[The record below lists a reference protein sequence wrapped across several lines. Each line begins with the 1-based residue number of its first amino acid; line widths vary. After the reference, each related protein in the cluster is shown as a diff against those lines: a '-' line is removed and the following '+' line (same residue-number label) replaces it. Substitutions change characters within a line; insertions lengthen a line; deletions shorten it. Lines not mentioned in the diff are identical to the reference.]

1 MLPRLATALAGEI
14 GKGWG
19 CSFLLCRQRL
29 HIPPMVAQPRQMPFP
44 AAAQQPA
51 LLCCSSSAAA
61 QEQRRL
67 AVAFYH
73 AKQKVEL
80 LRPSGTAEAAA
91 CGSSMAV
98 DAGA

>member
-1 MLPRLATALAGEI
+1 MLPRLATALSGEV
-14 GKGWG
+14 GERVWLCCSADRG
-19 CSFLLCRQRL
+19 CTSHPWCPTFS
-29 HIPPMVAQPRQMPFP
+29 
-44 AAAQQPA
+44 AATQLQA

-91 CGSSMAV
+91 GGSSMAV